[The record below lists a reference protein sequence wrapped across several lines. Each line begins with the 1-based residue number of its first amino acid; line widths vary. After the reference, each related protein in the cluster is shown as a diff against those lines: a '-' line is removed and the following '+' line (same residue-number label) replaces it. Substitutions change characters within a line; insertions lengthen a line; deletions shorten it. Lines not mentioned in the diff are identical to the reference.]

1 MIPNLTLY
9 ICADGIWSVLFTLL
23 MVLIIYAIKEI
34 YTSLMYKYNVKLLE
48 KRISKLPNSEYCY
61 PLYEYNKLE
70 AFVFNFSSKKIWF
83 VTYWDTKSILFEQI
97 CKVIIYV
104 GNDILFYKESK
115 TKTSFIGA
123 DFRTKMIK
131 NVSDIKSAQNIRMQ
145 IICTDKDYDQFNLIL
160 NEYPINYELKDPTD
174 AFTKAYYKRLDE
186 VKITFGYV
194 AKIIDD
200 YDNK

>member
-1 MIPNLTLY
+1 
-9 ICADGIWSVLFTLL
+9 
-23 MVLIIYAIKEI
+23 
-34 YTSLMYKYNVKLLE
+34 
-48 KRISKLPNSEYCY
+48 
-61 PLYEYNKLE
+61 
-70 AFVFNFSSKKIWF
+70 
-83 VTYWDTKSILFEQI
+83 
-97 CKVIIYV
+97 
-104 GNDILFYKESK
+104 
-115 TKTSFIGA
+115 
-123 DFRTKMIK
+123 MIK